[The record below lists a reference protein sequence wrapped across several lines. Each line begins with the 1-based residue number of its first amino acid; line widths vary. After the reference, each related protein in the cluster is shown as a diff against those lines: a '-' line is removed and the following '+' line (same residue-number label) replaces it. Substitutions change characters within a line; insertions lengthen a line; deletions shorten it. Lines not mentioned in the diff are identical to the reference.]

1 MKKQIL
7 PSHIWDIIWAM
18 ITVSLIIIAASC
30 SIGNVINS
38 IDLTSRQIYT
48 FEGVQWEC
56 SFSAVGE
63 MEGCHQVDD
72 PDIGFGRIP

>member
-1 MKKQIL
+1 MKKQNKREAL
-7 PSHIWDIIWAM
+7 MVVVAVVLLSIIMGLAIM
-18 ITVSLIIIAASC
+18 Q
-30 SIGNVINS
+30 VINN
-38 IDLTSRQIYT
+38 IDLTPRQIYT

-72 PDIGFGRIP
+72 PDVGFGRIP